1 MAKKKDE
8 RRGRPKLPDKIRRDY
23 TLKVRLS
30 DNERAEIESA
40 TDEKTS
46 VWARE
51 VLLAAARKRN
61 GGRGSRTPS
70 A

>member
-8 RRGRPKLPDKIRRDY
+8 KRGRPKLPDKIRRDY

-30 DNERAEIESA
+30 DNERDAIESA
-40 TDEKTS
+40 AVGKTS

-51 VLLAAARKRN
+51 VLLAAAKKK
-61 GGRGSRTPS
+61 
-70 A
+70 

>member
-8 RRGRPKLPDKIRRDY
+8 KRGRPKLPEKIRRDY

-30 DNERAEIESA
+30 DNERAAIESA
-40 TDEKTS
+40 ADDKTS

-51 VLLAAARKRN
+51 VLLAAAKKK
-61 GGRGSRTPS
+61 
-70 A
+70 